1 MRAASKSS
9 HHEQKQQRYQL
20 YEDRVQDPYLARCKL
35 AEPTACPECD
45 AVFHKGSWKW
55 IPVPDGAAMHLCPAC
70 QRIHDHVP
78 AGVLRLSGDYFFDHK
93 DEILKLIHHTE
104 DREKAQHALERIM
117 SIEKS
122 KDGRQ
127 MVINFTGIHLTK
139 GVGAALQHAHHGHFD
154 ITFSERD
161 DVVQASWQR

>member
-70 QRIHDHVP
+70 QRIHDH
-78 AGVLRLSGDYFFDHK
+78 AR
-93 DEILKLIHHTE
+93 
-104 DREKAQHALERIM
+104 HALERIM